1 MKTTQTVSRIA
12 LPLLA
17 LLALA
22 GCYSVPYEQLEAKRT
37 ELRPK
42 LALTPEL
49 RTQMAAL
56 IMKLDRHDI
65 YFFGK
70 PTFDSARISDVMFD
84 RPLIGALQG
93 TTEQNPHFCVEL
105 RANGRFQS
113 AYDVYVQPVGTGF
126 RMRAPARKNGG
137 TAICRVENGGQD
149 FPELVALKNAPNA
162 S

>member
-1 MKTTQTVSRIA
+1 MSSWR
-12 LPLLA
+12 
-17 LLALA
+17 
-22 GCYSVPYEQLEAKRT
+22 AKRT

-93 TTEQNPHFCVEL
+93 TTEQNPSFL
-105 RANGRFQS
+105 
-113 AYDVYVQPVGTGF
+113 
-126 RMRAPARKNGG
+126 
-137 TAICRVENGGQD
+137 CRTPCEWQVSER
-149 FPELVALKNAPNA
+149 L
-162 S
+162 